1 MTRSMC
7 CSSALALALAL
18 ALAAPNFAAAQNSP
32 LSRGINE
39 ITARAGTA
47 EFRDIAFG
55 TPATGALSIGKI
67 SFVGFVRE
75 GERVRADRVDMERME
90 ARIGTRTIEIP
101 TLTVTGFEGSVD
113 LFRALSEGGN
123 AERDWIALLQKA
135 VATQINVERI
145 VDRHPA
151 LSFES
156 TIRDVSISNVKDGFI
171 ASARLGGMEG
181 QGKGAAGGKP
191 TAIKIGELRYQG
203 INVTETMRLFAG
215 GGTGE
220 AKRLLERVT
229 MDGMQVTT
237 PDGNFRF
244 DRVEMAG
251 FNARAPSPALE
262 AADRAA
268 LQSGEAFNDPARR
281 QKLARFFAELVRS
294 MRVDRYSLEG
304 FSVTIP
310 QGIFSIKAFTFSGLS
325 GRGLDLF
332 EIRNMDV
339 PTPGGTAKL
348 GRFALEKLT
357 YGALVDA
364 AFEAMASGKEPDFDP
379 AKLIEVAPRL
389 AAIRISA
396 VDLPTPEGAV
406 SLASFDLELD
416 DRPGK
421 LPERIATAMKQLRM
435 AINQASADEGRKQLL
450 ALGYTEFL
458 ADAQVQLR
466 WLPADKAVVVDSTNL
481 VLDKVGRLD
490 ISARLGNVDLTRVV
504 SDPAAFAPDNARI
517 ESLEL
522 RLRNLGIAER
532 FYGLT
537 AKSAGI
543 SQEAV
548 REGLAAELRARANAM
563 LGPALAPGSADM
575 LAKFLRQPGT
585 LIVRATPKAGKSLT
599 VGEASELEPPQ
610 ILERLAITVE
620 ATGN

>member
-1 MTRSMC
+1 VLFRS
-7 CSSALALALAL
+7 
-18 ALAAPNFAAAQNSP
+18 
-32 LSRGINE
+32 
-39 ITARAGTA
+39 
-47 EFRDIAFG
+47 
-55 TPATGALSIGKI
+55 
-67 SFVGFVRE
+67 
-75 GERVRADRVDMERME
+75 
-90 ARIGTRTIEIP
+90 P
-101 TLTVTGFEGSVD
+101 TLTVTGFQGSAD
-113 LFRALSEGGN
+113 LFRALTEGGN
-123 AERDWIALLQKA
+123 AERDWIDLLQKA

-145 VDRHPA
+145 VDHNPA
-151 LSFES
+151 LSFDS
-156 TIRDVSISNVKDGFI
+156 TFRDIAISNVKDGFI
-171 ASARLGGMEG
+171 GSARLGGMDG
-181 QGKGAAGGKP
+181 QGKGPAPGSP

-203 INVTETMRLFAG
+203 INLSETLRLFAG
-215 GGTGE
+215 GGSGD

-229 MDGMQVTT
+229 MEGMQVTT

-251 FNARAPSPALE
+251 FNARAPSQTLE

-268 LQSGEAFNDPARR
+268 MQSGEAFQDPARR
-281 QKLARFFAELVRS
+281 QKLARFIAELVRS
-294 MRVDRYSLEG
+294 IRVDRYSLEG

-332 EIRNMDV
+332 EVRNVDV
-339 PTPGGTAKL
+339 PTPGGPARL

-364 AFEAMASGKEPDFDP
+364 VFDAMASGKEPDFDP
-379 AKLIEVAPRL
+379 AKLIEIAPRL
-389 AAIRISA
+389 AAIRFST
-396 VDLPTPEGAV
+396 VDLPTPEGVV

-421 LPERIATAMKQLRM
+421 IPERIATAIKQLRM
-435 AINQASADEGRKQLL
+435 QINQASADEGRKQLL
-450 ALGYTEFL
+450 ALGYTEFV
-458 ADAQVQLR
+458 ADAQAQLR
-466 WLPADKAVVVDSTNL
+466 WLPNDKAVVVDSTNF
-481 VLDKVGRLD
+481 VVDKVGRLD
-490 ISARLGNVDLTRVV
+490 ISARLGNVDLTSVV
-504 SDPAAFAPDNARI
+504 YDPKAFTPDNARI

-563 LGPALAPGSADM
+563 FGAALTPGSADM

-585 LIVRATPKAGKSLT
+585 ITVRAVPKAGKSLT
-599 VGEASELEPPQ
+599 IGEASELEPPQ

-620 ATGN
+620 AAGG

>member
-1 MTRSMC
+1 MTRPTC
-7 CSSALALALAL
+7 CRYALALALAL
-18 ALAAPNFAAAQNSP
+18 GAPALAAAQTSP

-67 SFVGFVRE
+67 SFTGFVRE
-75 GERVRADRVDMERME
+75 GERVRADRVEMERME
-90 ARIGTRTIEIP
+90 ARIGTRTIQIP
-101 TLTVTGFEGSVD
+101 TLTVAGFEGSAD
-113 LFRALSEGGN
+113 LFRALTEGGN
-123 AERDWIALLQKA
+123 AERDWIALLQTA
-135 VATQINVERI
+135 AATQIDIER
-145 VDRHPA
+145 VLDRHPA

-156 TIRDVSISNVKDGFI
+156 TTTGIAISNVKDGLI
-171 ASARLGGMEG
+171 GSARVGGLEG
-181 QGKGAAGGKP
+181 QGKGGTPGSP

-203 INVTETMRLFAG
+203 INVSETLRLFAG

-220 AKRLLERVT
+220 PKRLLERVT
-229 MDGMQVTT
+229 MDGMQVTSAE
-237 PDGNFRF
+237 GNFRF

-251 FNARAPSPALE
+251 FTGRAPSQMLE

-268 LQSGEAFNDPARR
+268 LQSGEAFNDPVRR

-310 QGIFSIKAFTFSGLS
+310 QGIFSIKAFTFTGLS

-332 EIRNMDV
+332 EVRNVDV
-339 PTPGGTAKL
+339 PTPGGPARL

-357 YGALVDA
+357 YGALLDA
-364 AFEAMASGKEPDFDP
+364 VFEAMASGKEPDFDP
-379 AKLIEVAPRL
+379 AKVIEIAPRL
-389 AAIRISA
+389 AAIRVSA

-406 SLASFDLELD
+406 SLGSFDLELD

-421 LPERIATAMKQLRM
+421 LPERIATALKQLRM
-435 AINQASADEGRKQLL
+435 QIDRASPDEGRKQLL

-458 ADAQVQLR
+458 ADAQAQLR
-466 WLPADKAVVVDSTNL
+466 WLPSEKAVVVDSTNL
-481 VLDKVGRLD
+481 VVDKVGRLD
-490 ISARLGNVDLTRVV
+490 ISARLGNVDISRVAI
-504 SDPAAFAPDNARI
+504 DPTAFTPDNARI

-563 LGPALAPGSADM
+563 FGAALTPGSADM

-585 LIVRATPKAGKSLT
+585 VVVRAVPKGGKSLT
-599 VGEASELEPPQ
+599 IGEASELAPPQ

-620 ATGN
+620 TGN